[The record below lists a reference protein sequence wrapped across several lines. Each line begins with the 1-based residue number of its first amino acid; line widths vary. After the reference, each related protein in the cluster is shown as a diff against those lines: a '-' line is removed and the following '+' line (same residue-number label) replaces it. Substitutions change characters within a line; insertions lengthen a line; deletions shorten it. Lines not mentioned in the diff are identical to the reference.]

1 MTFENFN
8 GDTVTETHYF
18 HLSKAELVEM
28 ELSMEGGLSKHLER
42 IVENGDGKTIMET
55 FRKLLLDSYGH
66 KTDDG
71 KNFRKTQ
78 VIRDNFAS
86 SEAYSQ
92 IFMELATN
100 AEAAAEF
107 INGIVPAGL
116 EEDMQRFQQNQDKP
130 DLSKPPVA
138 LPGQG
143 QKQPHPQPDGLEQE
157 EAPQPLGVA
166 AAGQRIITMAEAQS
180 MDGNE
185 LQRLLSSGE
194 ARLAS
199 TEG

>member
-55 FRKLLLDSYGH
+55 FKKLLLDSYGH

-71 KNFRKTQ
+71 KSFRKTQ
-78 VIRDNFAS
+78 AIRDGFAS

-100 AEAAAEF
+100 ADAAAEF
-107 INGIVPAGL
+107 INGIVPQGL

-138 LPGQG
+138 LPGQAP
-143 QKQPHPQPDGLEQE
+143 KAVPKPDGLEEE

-166 AAGQRIITMAEAQS
+166 AAGQRIISMAEAQA